1 MQWRLE
7 QFLQSGSPAILE
19 AMDDAISVQ
28 NPELR
33 VIYQNPAHIR
43 LMGDHLGRYCYEG
56 YQKRTAACP
65 DCHLLRAFRQGK
77 ANRRVASTSHSQR
90 GLVHV
95 EIISSPLRD
104 DAGDIVAGIEV
115 VRDITERK
123 LMDEK
128 LNAITSDLEQKSW
141 KLMAANREL
150 ESFSYTLSHDMK
162 NYLARITLSLDALT
176 NVCAKELDDTG
187 RFLVGNI
194 AESCSAMEE
203 MIDAILLLSGTGN
216 SDMAQNDVDLGRLAQ
231 EIGIEL
237 NCQYPERSV
246 DFAVADGMH
255 AVGDRQLLKVMLRNL
270 LGNSWKYTATVADAR
285 IAFFVEKHEGK
296 NVFVVRDNG
305 VGFDMNDA
313 GKLFKPFCRLSGSE
327 GVKGLGI
334 GLATVRRIVLSHGGD
349 IWGEGVPGNGATF
362 YFTLP
367 QLAE

>member
-28 NPELR
+28 DPELR
-33 VIYQNPAHIR
+33 VIYQNPAHIK
-43 LMGDHLGRYCYEG
+43 LMGDQLGRYCYEA
-56 YQKRTAACP
+56 YQKRASSCP
-65 DCHLLRAFRQGK
+65 DCHLLQAFRQGK
-77 ANRRVASTSHSQR
+77 ANRRVTSTPHSQR
-90 GLVHV
+90 GLVYV

-104 DAGDIVAGIEV
+104 DEGNIVAGIEV

-162 NYLARITLSLDALT
+162 NYLARITLSLDALM
-176 NVCAKELDDTG
+176 NVSAKELDETG

-194 AESCSAMEE
+194 AESCTAMEE
-203 MIDAILLLSGTGN
+203 MIDAILLLSWTGN
-216 SDMAQNDVDLGRLAQ
+216 AGMVQTDVDLSRLA
-231 EIGIEL
+231 EEVGMEL
-237 NCQYPERSV
+237 SCQYPGRSV

-270 LGNSWKYTATVADAR
+270 LGNSWKYTETVTDAR
-285 IAFFVEKHEGK
+285 ITFFVEKREGK
-296 NVFVVRDNG
+296 SVFVIRDNG
-305 VGFDMNDA
+305 AGFDMKEV

-327 GVKGLGI
+327 GIQGLGI

-349 IWGEGVPGNGATF
+349 IWGEGELGNGATF
-362 YFTLP
+362 YVTLP
-367 QLAE
+367 LAE